1 MQKSTGRRGP
11 ARRRSGRLTREDVI
25 HVAGE
30 LDDLKL
36 GRILATGATMAELEQ
51 ALAWS
56 QGESDV
62 MGDARQRLTGRVAEL
77 YEILAAE
84 EEFEEEPA
92 RQ

>member
-1 MQKSTGRRGP
+1 MQKTTRRRGP
-11 ARRRSGRLTREDVI
+11 VRRRRVRLTREDVI

-30 LDDLKL
+30 LDDMKL
-36 GRILATGATMAELEQ
+36 SRILAIGASMAELEQ

-56 QGESDV
+56 QGETDV
-62 MGDARQRLTGRVAEL
+62 MGEARKRLTGRVAEL

-92 RQ
+92 PR